1 MLIFSFI
8 EIKCFYFL
16 FLGLNFTT
24 QNSLF
29 IVFLVFN
36 VGDQCKKLYENMR
49 TRLGK
54 ILNKEKKSGSGQT
67 NRTTRDDE
75 IVNMWGFLKQHI
87 VRGKTTASDTVG
99 I

>member
-8 EIKCFYFL
+8 EIKCFYFFIFRVKL
-16 FLGLNFTT
+16 HHT
-24 QNSLF
+24 NSLF

-75 IVNMWGFLKQHI
+75 IVNTWGFLKQHI